1 MQVYLK
7 DSTSLKKKLFLH
19 NLVQTLQKRD
29 FGRFN
34 KTIEMIRYLLSSLA
48 NKMFLSLGVLSGHG
62 ILNLLKLG
70 MNSKQ
75 MQKHLK
81 RNEICKKKNAEIRS
95 YAFTYV
101 KMNCE

>member
-81 RNEICKKKNAEIRS
+81 RNEICKNITHLCA
-95 YAFTYV
+95 YV
-101 KMNCE
+101 CENEL